1 MSTTTSEDVCE
12 GIERV
17 IVAAPLTGTDKPE
30 PVYFGDDEGG
40 MQRRDADR
48 VFTVMPVSD
57 ERLDKRSG
65 GSIYRKLTASVGLQY
80 HRNKKTRRKQLADGL
95 VLEDE
100 LRHLRA
106 RLEALALP
114 VFGVHQARLISGP
127 RFDNNNSALGRTKSM
142 TYFVVEVEYAA
153 AG

>member
-1 MSTTTSEDVCE
+1 MSTTTAEDVCD

-17 IVAAPLTGTDKPE
+17 LVAAPITGPDRPE
-30 PVYFGDDEGG
+30 PVFFGDDEGG

-48 VFTVMPVSD
+48 VFTVMPVAD
-57 ERLDKRSG
+57 ERMDKRSG
-65 GSIYRKLTASVGLQY
+65 GSIYRRLTVSVGVQY
-80 HRNKKTRRKQLADGL
+80 HRNKKTRRKQLADAL
-95 VLEDE
+95 VFEDE

-106 RLEALALP
+106 RIEALAAP
-114 VFGVHQARLISGP
+114 VFGVHQARIVSGP

-142 TYFVVEVEYAA
+142 TYFVLEAEYTT

>member
-1 MSTTTSEDVCE
+1 MATSEDVLE

-17 IVAAPLTGTDKPE
+17 IVAAPLDGIDSPE
-30 PVYFGDDEGG
+30 PVYFGDDEAG

-57 ERLDKRSG
+57 ERMDKRSG
-65 GSIYRKLTASVGLQY
+65 GSVYRLLTAHVGMQY
-80 HRNKKTRRKQLADGL
+80 HRNKRTRRKQLADAL

-100 LRHLRA
+100 LRHVRA
-106 RLEALALP
+106 RIEALTQP
-114 VFGVHQARLISGP
+114 VTGVHQARLISGP

-142 TYFVVEVEYAA
+142 TFFVLEVEYSTT
-153 AG
+153 G